1 MDESYDTAK
10 KALVG
15 LMGKYNDS
23 KNVHNIFQRYNM
35 LKAMIKVSNEDDSLN
50 VSKRISIKLKEMGQ
64 DQVYRNS

>member
-35 LKAMIKVSNEDDSLN
+35 LKAMIKVSP
-50 VSKRISIKLKEMGQ
+50 
-64 DQVYRNS
+64 